1 MNTKV
6 FSEKSWKYQTSG
18 IEGNVILF
26 GVNIFDY
33 QWIETG
39 KKAKITEPLYQ
50 QKFVFPIYKVV
61 INDVEYKFAAGEFS
75 NLVWGFYVYDF

>member
-18 IEGNVILF
+18 IGGNVILF

-39 KKAKITEPLYQ
+39 KIVPAKVCISYLQ
-50 QKFVFPIYKVV
+50 
-61 INDVEYKFAAGEFS
+61 S
-75 NLVWGFYVYDF
+75 SH